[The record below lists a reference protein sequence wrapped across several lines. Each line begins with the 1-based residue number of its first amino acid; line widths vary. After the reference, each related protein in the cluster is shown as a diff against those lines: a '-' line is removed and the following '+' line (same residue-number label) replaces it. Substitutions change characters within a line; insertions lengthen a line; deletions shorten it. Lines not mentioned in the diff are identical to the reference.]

1 MKKMKR
7 IAAGAA
13 TLAMIASMALAMPMT
28 ASAEATKYSGIIT
41 GSSAKDSALTE
52 SVTYKNASNADK
64 TITSYNAAELKKI
77 LVIKDDANEITEKI
91 LEAEVVVWSTPIY
104 YYEMSGQMKTM
115 IDRANSL
122 YPRDYKFRE
131 IYLLSV
137 AAEDEDYVDKN
148 AAGGVQGWVDCFE
161 KAEFKGKVFAGGVN
175 EQGEIEG
182 HKALNEAYSIG
193 NAI

>member
-1 MKKMKR
+1 
-7 IAAGAA
+7 
-13 TLAMIASMALAMPMT
+13 MA
-28 ASAEATKYSGIIT
+28 
-41 GSSAKDSALTE
+41 
-52 SVTYKNASNADK
+52 
-64 TITSYNAAELKKI
+64 KKI
-77 LVIKDDANEITEKI
+77 LIIETSLRAKSNSDRLAESFAEGAKAAGNDVEIISMKGKNIGFCTGCFGCQKLGHCVLKDDANEITEKI
-91 LEAEVVVWSTPIY
+91 LEAEVVVQSTPIY

-122 YPRDYKFRE
+122 YPRYYKFRE
-131 IYLLSV
+131 VYLLSV

-182 HKALNEAYSIG
+182 HKALDEAYSMG